1 MANKKITNKDR
12 DQQLGYLTQTVS
24 RCFNLLGAYI
34 DVKGDDVEF
43 KKFWIE
49 KEAEAKKEMEKRK
62 NEVQRN
68 EAADRKNLA
77 TDTGDKGRRPEGVR
91 SNR

>member
-34 DVKGDDVEF
+34 DFKGDDVEF
-43 KKFWIE
+43 KKFLIE
-49 KEAEAKKEMEKRK
+49 KEAEAKKEMEKK
-62 NEVQRN
+62 NDTENASVSSGEGDSETVQ
-68 EAADRKNLA
+68 A
-77 TDTGDKGRRPEGVR
+77 G
-91 SNR
+91 

>member
-34 DVKGDDVEF
+34 DFKGDDVEF
-43 KKFWIE
+43 KKFLIE
-49 KEAEAKKEMEKRK
+49 KEAEAKKEMEKK
-62 NEVQRN
+62 NDTENASGSSGEGDSETVQ
-68 EAADRKNLA
+68 A
-77 TDTGDKGRRPEGVR
+77 G
-91 SNR
+91 